1 MSYASEASDNML
13 TLTDYNGFV
22 LYVSG
27 NNVIT
32 DIQINDGQWHFICL
46 SWSSEGGVYEIYVDG
61 ELRDTGFNL
70 SPGSV
75 IEGNGTLIV
84 GQEQVSSH

>member
-1 MSYASEASDNML
+1 MHSNDGL
-13 TLTDYNGFV
+13 THIWNSIRFV
-22 LYVSG
+22 VYVSG

-32 DIQINDGQWHFICL
+32 DIQINDGRWHFICL

-70 SPGSV
+70 SPGAL
-75 IEGNGTLIV
+75 IEANGTLII
-84 GQEQVSSH
+84 GQEQVSTC